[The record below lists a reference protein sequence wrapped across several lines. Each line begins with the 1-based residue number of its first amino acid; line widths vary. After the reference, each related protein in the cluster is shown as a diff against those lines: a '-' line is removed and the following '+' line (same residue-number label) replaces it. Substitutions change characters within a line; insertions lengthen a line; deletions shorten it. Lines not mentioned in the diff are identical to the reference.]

1 MSGAAKQYQK
11 RPPLTL
17 EQRRNSLLPPYFQT
31 VRRIV
36 DAVGDEPVT
45 LDEDLATDL
54 HDAFVNFDIR
64 RSIDE
69 RPPDDAL
76 KNHLLRIERAARK
89 LVEALGIQDGKELAD
104 AHPAVWFALSRRKPD
119 GVEDT
124 SEMVLS
130 ARHLYQAAKSFRTDP
145 DPDEKAKLPKFP
157 IEDEREA
164 ALQYIITKKL
174 PAIYKKHFGRK
185 FGATIGRKGRPGP
198 GLRFIQAVLTENEIS
213 RSPEAIKRR
222 FYSRG

>member
-17 EQRRNSLLPPYFQT
+17 EQRRNSHLPPYFQT

-36 DAVGDEPVT
+36 DAVGYKLVT
-45 LDEDLATDL
+45 LDEDLASDL
-54 HDAFVNFDIR
+54 RDAFINFDIR
-64 RSIDE
+64 RSNDE

-76 KNHLLRIERAARK
+76 KNHLLRIERAAKK

-130 ARHLYQAAKSFRTDP
+130 PRYLYQAAKSFRIDP
-145 DPDEKAKLPKFP
+145 DPDELAGVPKFP

-164 ALQYIITKKL
+164 ALKYIITKRL
-174 PAIYKKHFGRK
+174 PAIYEKHFGRK
-185 FGATIGRKGRPGP
+185 FGKTIGRKGRPGP

-222 FYSRG
+222 FFSRG